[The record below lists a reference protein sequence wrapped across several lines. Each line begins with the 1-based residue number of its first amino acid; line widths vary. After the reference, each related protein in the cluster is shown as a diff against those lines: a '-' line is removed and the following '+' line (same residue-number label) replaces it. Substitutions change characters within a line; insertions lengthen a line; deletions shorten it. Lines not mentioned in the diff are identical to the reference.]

1 MQDVVVTGM
10 AIALGLCAIIVS
22 IRCMSSIAYVVII
35 LLLVHLY
42 LTFVLVPEIQAVY
55 QCPPCPS
62 PTPISPPPVTP
73 LPPIPKWQQMFSDAL
88 QWINS
93 RIPPKGTQTEL

>member
-10 AIALGLCAIIVS
+10 AIALGLCAIIVL

-42 LTFVLVPEIQAVY
+42 LTFVLVPDIQVVY

-62 PTPISPPPVTP
+62 VPPLVPPPP
-73 LPPIPKWQQMFSDAL
+73 LPPLPKWQWILDSVT
-88 QWINS
+88 QWINNNARKVQS
-93 RIPPKGTQTEL
+93 EL

>member
-1 MQDVVVTGM
+1 MVTGM
-10 AIALGLCAIIVS
+10 AIVLGVCAIIVL

-62 PTPISPPPVTP
+62 PTPIPTPPP